1 MLTWERREGTF
12 EEEKKEGEMGQRRV
26 LYPSFHF
33 SFISNLYLIG
43 LQVVQDPVKVRR
55 IALPAVARHLVAMP
69 GDDLDLD
76 RPSFCGHTALCT
88 AAMEGDLESLNVEG
102 GNEMK
107 GTNE

>member
-1 MLTWERREGTF
+1 LRR
-12 EEEKKEGEMGQRRV
+12 KRV
-26 LYPSFHF
+26 RWDRDALLYPSFHF

-55 IALPAVARHLVAMP
+55 IALPAA
-69 GDDLDLD
+69 
-76 RPSFCGHTALCT
+76 AL
-88 AAMEGDLESLNVEG
+88 AHSILGGPKVEG